1 MIVGAWKS
9 LAAIFFTYFHT
20 MVWKTKRKGPTSL
33 LEIQSKF
40 EQLNFDRR
48 FCAVLEINT
57 NRKNPGAPGAL
68 SGQPKF
74 PKKKSGANFICFPIL
89 SLYQK
94 SNFSRP
100 RSLLVMLAL
109 AFATVSHAGA
119 FAPLAWRSW
128 ETVSHFGRPGRPC
141 LRLSRILGALGGHVC
156 DCLALCASRVAQR
169 G

>member
-1 MIVGAWKS
+1 
-9 LAAIFFTYFHT
+9 

-74 PKKKSGANFICFPIL
+74 SKKNPEQISFAF
-89 SLYQK
+89 LY
-94 SNFSRP
+94 
-100 RSLLVMLAL
+100 
-109 AFATVSHAGA
+109 
-119 FAPLAWRSW
+119 
-128 ETVSHFGRPGRPC
+128 
-141 LRLSRILGALGGHVC
+141 
-156 DCLALCASRVAQR
+156 
-169 G
+169 